1 MPTITDQI
9 DDYTIFRSDA
19 FMGGTDQVD
28 DYTFP
33 VYCPAAALRLEM
45 TRGWLDRE
53 HHVYLEY
60 FQHEQTPANACYA
73 HEWDS
78 TGTRLLVAGGPLA
91 FGLRGCYLGVWS

>member
-1 MPTITDQI
+1 
-9 DDYTIFRSDA
+9 
-19 FMGGTDQVD
+19 MGGTDQVD

-91 FGLRGCYLGVWS
+91 LGLRGCYLGVWS